1 MGTLVASN
9 GVASWPPA
17 GGQPLSVKGLVPPEG
32 GTRYYQVIYRNAADY
47 CTSATF
53 NLTDA
58 QKVTWLP

>member
-1 MGTLVASN
+1 
-9 GVASWPPA
+9 
-17 GGQPLSVKGLVPPEG
+17 VKGLLPPGG